1 MLIIPNLSIPSA
13 INNNKISA
21 CALRITILS
30 LLLLLKEKKG
40 GAYIQMIK
48 TQIGKRYEMTMLG
61 SCQPRV
67 LPSWTQS
74 EAYDSALPGLHD
86 RSVIS

>member
-1 MLIIPNLSIPSA
+1 
-13 INNNKISA
+13 
-21 CALRITILS
+21 
-30 LLLLLKEKKG
+30 
-40 GAYIQMIK
+40 MIK

-61 SCQPRV
+61 SCQPRA

-86 RSVIS
+86 RSVISELPPFCESALYCAGSTCTLPSTKVY